1 MDLLASKSISAALMQ
16 PKESMI
22 KCHKAENLVEEIE
35 PAIGE
40 IILWSWSQIVLAEPN
55 LARKRRVVIKAD
67 GPPTGFGLER
77 KVRQR
82 PLLHGHNRVGSVR
95 HETTGIW
102 KKYHF
107 LLKNFQ
113 FELTCCR

>member
-22 KCHKAENLVEEIE
+22 KCHKAENLVEKIE

-55 LARKRRVVIKAD
+55 LARKRRVVI
-67 GPPTGFGLER
+67 
-77 KVRQR
+77 
-82 PLLHGHNRVGSVR
+82 
-95 HETTGIW
+95 
-102 KKYHF
+102 
-107 LLKNFQ
+107 
-113 FELTCCR
+113 